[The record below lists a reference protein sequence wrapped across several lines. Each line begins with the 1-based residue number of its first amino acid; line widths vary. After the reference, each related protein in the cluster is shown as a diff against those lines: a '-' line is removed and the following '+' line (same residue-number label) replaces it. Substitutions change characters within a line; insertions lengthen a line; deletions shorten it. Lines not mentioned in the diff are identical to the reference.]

1 MQWLFWEQQGQQPLM
16 KIQLHIVAE
25 SLHNCSLYLETQ
37 RPAKKLQCEKSGR
50 APEAQRSNCWCN
62 GTHQLLKKYWKR
74 KFSLIGTLQR
84 LHHRNQSKSNYIGL
98 RGPKT
103 KPKGRLPCQHQQ
115 VEETLLK
122 YPFPHKSVPQHP
134 PFHYCH
140 SIPSWRTQLL
150 PSQNSGLPHWF
161 LEE

>member
-1 MQWLFWEQQGQQPLM
+1 MAFLGTTRTAAIDEDSTAYRRRKSAQLFTVSGDSKACRKTSVWEIWEGPG
-16 KIQLHIVAE
+16 E
-25 SLHNCSLYLETQ
+25 
-37 RPAKKLQCEKSGR
+37 
-50 APEAQRSNCWCN
+50 QRSNCWCN

-74 KFSLIGTLQR
+74 KFSLIRTLQW
-84 LHHRNQSKSNYIGL
+84 LQHRNQSKINYIAL
-98 RGPKT
+98 RKSKT
-103 KPKGRLPCQHQQ
+103 KPKSRLPCQHQQ
-115 VEETLLK
+115 VEETLWK